1 MKICHRD
8 NGFVEIMLTEFVEK
22 HFTYRICKELHKHVL
37 YMMNM
42 LKVDKNYY
50 NFYRDMTCPS
60 SYQPYRRKH
69 HNMEY
74 LYFSINVPNKAV
86 GAILA
91 TSFVHKIRELFNEK
105 S

>member
-1 MKICHRD
+1 MKIFYR
-8 NGFVEIMLTEFVEK
+8 NGQVEIILTEFVK
-22 HFTYRICKELHKHVL
+22 NKFTYAICKELHKHVL

-50 NFYRDMTCPS
+50 NFYRDMTCPT
-60 SYQPYRRKH
+60 SYQPYRRN
-69 HNMEY
+69 HNNIEY
-74 LYFSINVPNKAV
+74 LFFHVNVPNEAV

-91 TSFVHKIRELFNEK
+91 TSFVHRIRELFNEK